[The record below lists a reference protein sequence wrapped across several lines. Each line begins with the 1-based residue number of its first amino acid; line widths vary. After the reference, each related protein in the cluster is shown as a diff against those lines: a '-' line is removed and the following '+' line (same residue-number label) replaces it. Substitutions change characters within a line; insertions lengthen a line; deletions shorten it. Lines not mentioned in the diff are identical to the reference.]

1 MASEKGNY
9 IPWSVTQIIAGG
21 LCGALT
27 LLWNTRFLWIL
38 LATLAVIGFYKALFR
53 WDHKA
58 DEREMHLMLRVFSLS
73 GISTLAVLTVAH
85 RWLDA
90 IWINALWSTALI
102 SRGVFGLLC
111 FKGTAGV
118 QKGQE
123 RKDNV

>member
-1 MASEKGNY
+1 MTSEKGNY

-21 LCGALT
+21 LCGVLT

-38 LATLAVIGFYKALFR
+38 LATLAVIAVYKAMFR

-58 DEREMHLMLRVFSLS
+58 DEREMRQMLRVFSLS
-73 GISTLAVLTVAH
+73 GIATLAALTVAH

-102 SRGVFGLLC
+102 SRRVFGLLC
-111 FKGTAGV
+111 FNGPAGV
-118 QKGQE
+118 KKGQE
-123 RKDNV
+123 